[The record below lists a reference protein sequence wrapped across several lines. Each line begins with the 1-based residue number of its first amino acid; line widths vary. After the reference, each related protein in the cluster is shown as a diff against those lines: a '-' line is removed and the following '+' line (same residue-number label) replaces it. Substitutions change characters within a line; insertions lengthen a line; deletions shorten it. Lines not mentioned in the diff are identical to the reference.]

1 MARKTR
7 QARGSLRYEIYGVL
21 ILALSL
27 LGYVSFISP
36 GKAGVLGQAFR
47 WLLQTAF
54 GRASLVV
61 PALIGAVGASL
72 LFFRRLPAFSHRAA
86 GILLL
91 FAVLAIVLHLYLP
104 AGTEFDNGRQG
115 LGGGL
120 FGALLSRGLWEIV
133 GPTGRNVVLIAAVLV
148 GASLVGN
155 LSLVRLARWAQRFLA
170 SLWIRVGEVLADTR
184 RIFLEQGEEPIPE
197 QVEAG
202 PQVHVAPRFEEV
214 TAREVTPPSP
224 VRGKALTGVEGRAKV
239 TRELTAG
246 PAGAEPAAPI
256 QVAPDPQAP
265 VPQAPY
271 QLPPLSLLRKGVKLK
286 AVKGGRDV
294 PGKARILEETLESF
308 GVKARV
314 TEVNV
319 GPTITRFELQPAPGV
334 KVSKIVNLADDI
346 ALSLAAT
353 DVRIEAPIPG
363 KSAVGIEVPNEE
375 VTPVY
380 LREVLESPEFVD
392 SPSKLTVALGKDIT
406 GRPIVNTLEKML
418 HLLIAG
424 ATGSGKSACLNAI
437 ICSILFK
444 ARPDEVKLLMID
456 PKVVEFTNYNG
467 IPHLLA
473 PVITDPRKA
482 AGALKWVLREMEN
495 RYELF
500 ASLGVRDIT
509 KYHQMIGEMGPE
521 APSPLPLVVVIIDEL
536 ADLMMISAVE
546 VEDAICRLA
555 QMARAAGIHL
565 VVATQRPSVD
575 VITGLIK
582 ANIPSRIAFSV
593 SSQVDSRTIL
603 DVGGAEK
610 LLGRGDMLFFPV
622 GATKPVRAQGAFISE
637 KEVEELVGYVRRQG
651 RPCFADGL
659 LEAKDEAGEEGRAEE
674 DSLFPQAVRV
684 VVESGQASVSL
695 LQRRLRVGY
704 TRAARLIDAMEEKG
718 YVGRYEGTRPRE
730 VLITMEDYRR
740 LFGP

>member
-1 MARKTR
+1 LPRKTR
-7 QARGSLRYEIYGVL
+7 QARGSLRYELYGVL
-21 ILALSL
+21 LLALSL
-27 LGYVSFISP
+27 FGYVSFLSP
-36 GKAGVLGQAFR
+36 GNVGALGQAFQ

-54 GRASLVV
+54 GRASLAV
-61 PALIGAVGASL
+61 PALIGAVGAS
-72 LFFRRLPAFSHRAA
+72 FIFSRRLPAFSPRAT
-86 GILLL
+86 GVLLL
-91 FAVLAIVLHLYLP
+91 FSVLAVALHLYLP
-104 AGTEFDNGRQG
+104 AGTEFENGRQG

-120 FGALLSRGLWEIV
+120 FGALLSRGLWRIV
-133 GPTGRNVVLIAAVLV
+133 GPSGRYVVLIAAGVV

-155 LSLVRLARWAQRFLA
+155 LSLVRLARWVKRFLA
-170 SLWIRVGEVLADTR
+170 AIWRGAREALANTCSLFLARGDEASGE
-184 RIFLEQGEEPIPE
+184 QEEDAPP
-197 QVEAG
+197 
-202 PQVHVAPRFEEV
+202 VHVAPRFEEV

-224 VRGKALTGVEGRAKV
+224 ARGEAPTGAEGRTPV
-239 TRELTAG
+239 SRESPGRPAG
-246 PAGAEPAAPI
+246 PEPGVAFQ
-256 QVAPDPQAP
+256 QVTMDSQLL
-265 VPQAPY
+265 Y
-271 QLPPLSLLRKGVKLK
+271 QLPPLSLLRKGVKLR

-294 PGKARILEETLESF
+294 PGKVRILEETLESF

-334 KVSKIVNLADDI
+334 KVSKIVSLADDI

-380 LREVLESPEFVD
+380 LREVLESPEFDD

-500 ASLGVRDIT
+500 ASLGVRDIS
-509 KYHQMIGEMGPE
+509 KYHQLRGEMGPD

-582 ANIPSRIAFSV
+582 ANIPSRIAFAV

-637 KEVEELVGYVRRQG
+637 KEVEELVGYVRRQT
-651 RPCFADGL
+651 RPRFEAGL
-659 LEAKDEAGEEGRAEE
+659 LELKEEGREGE
-674 DSLFPQAVRV
+674 RPEDDSLFPQAVRV
-684 VVESGQASVSL
+684 IVESGQASVSM

-704 TRAARLIDAMEEKG
+704 TRAARLIDAMEERG
-718 YVGRYEGTRPRE
+718 YVGRYEGTKPRE